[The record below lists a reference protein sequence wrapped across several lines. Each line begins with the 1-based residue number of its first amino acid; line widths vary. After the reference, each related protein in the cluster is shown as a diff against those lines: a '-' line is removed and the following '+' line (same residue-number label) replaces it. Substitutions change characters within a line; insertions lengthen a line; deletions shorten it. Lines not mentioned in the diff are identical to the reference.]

1 MADANDGVFLPM
13 SAIGKIASTLL
24 AWILVT
30 APAIPTYAASWPTRP
45 VTIIAPYAAG
55 GMADVLARL
64 IAQQLSFRFGQPFT
78 VENRGGGA
86 GAIGAIQV
94 ANAQP
99 DGHVLMFTSPS
110 PVLTVPMLQKV
121 SYNAEAFI
129 PISLIGNLP
138 FILGINSSLP
148 PKTFPEFIAYG
159 KSNPG
164 KLNYAS
170 AGIGGISHLVSSLF
184 VQIAA
189 IDAVHVPY
197 KSAAPATA
205 ALITGEIDMYFGG
218 APELMQHLSNDRIR
232 ILATSALT
240 RLGPL
245 PSIPAVNEFYP
256 GFNVSTWLGLMAP
269 KGTPKEIIDLIAQ
282 ASNEATKAIA
292 VRLSELGVVPSGSSS
307 AEFAAVL
314 KQDKKFYADAIKAAG
329 IPMVDEQSR

>member
-1 MADANDGVFLPM
+1 M
-13 SAIGKIASTLL
+13 GKIASSLL
-24 AWILVT
+24 ALIVMT
-30 APAIPTYAASWPTRP
+30 AAEFPAMAASWPTRP

-64 IAQQLSFRFGQPFT
+64 MAQQLSVRFGQPFT

-121 SYNAEAFI
+121 SYHAEAFI
-129 PISLIGNLP
+129 PISLIGTLP
-138 FILGINSSLP
+138 FLLGINSSLP
-148 PKTFPEFIAYG
+148 AKTFQEFIAHA

-184 VQIAA
+184 VQVAA

-197 KSAAPATA
+197 KSAAPATV
-205 ALITGEIDMYFGG
+205 ALITGEVDMYFGG
-218 APELMQHLSNDRIR
+218 APELMQHRSNERVR
-232 ILATSALT
+232 VLATSAVA
-240 RLGPL
+240 RLGTL
-245 PSIPAVNEFYP
+245 PSVPTVNEFYP
-256 GFNVSTWLGLMAP
+256 GFNVSTWLGFMAP
-269 KGTPKEIIDLIAQ
+269 KGTPKEIVDLIAQ
-282 ASNEATKAIA
+282 ASSEATKVIA
-292 VRLSELGVVPSGSSS
+292 GRLNELGVVPSGSSPG
-307 AEFAAVL
+307 EFAAVL
-314 KQDKKFYADAIKAAG
+314 KQDKKFYEDAIRAAG
-329 IPMVDEQSR
+329 IPMIDEHAR